1 MALSRWMILIAVLI
15 GLGCLEVAQRS
26 ALVTSGYAVAERQR
40 AVDERDAAVS
50 WLNAQVIG
58 LSSPAHLAQV
68 AQQRRLKLVAWSTLE
83 AVPSRSRSPVRM
95 AALSDEGP
103 E

>member
-1 MALSRWMILIAVLI
+1 MTFSRWMILIAALV
-15 GLGCLEVAQRS
+15 GVGCLEVAQRS
-26 ALVTSGYAVAERQR
+26 ALVRSGYAVAERQR
-40 AVDERDAAVS
+40 AVEAHDAAVT

-83 AVPSRSRSPVRM
+83 AAPSRSHSPVRM
-95 AALSDEGP
+95 AALSGREA

>member
-1 MALSRWMILIAVLI
+1 MSLSRWMVLIAVLV

-26 ALVTSGYAVAERQR
+26 AMVAEGYAVAERQH
-40 AVDERDAAVS
+40 AVNERTAAVS

-58 LSSPAHLAQV
+58 LSSPAHLAHV
-68 AQQRRLKLVAWSTLE
+68 AQERRLKLVAWSILE
-83 AVPSRSRSPVRM
+83 S
-95 AALSDEGP
+95 ALSRKPALVQVASVSSEAS